1 MFSAVENRL
10 ADAGQLRLFY
20 RVTISRLAF
29 DASCCIF
36 DALFPLAV
44 IAALRMGEQVSY
56 QPGPIEHAY
65 LGSTVYAALR
75 QALITGQLRPDAR
88 LRIREL
94 AAQMGT
100 SVTPVR
106 DAILQLAKE
115 QALEMRTPKD
125 IRVPV
130 LSQEQYQ
137 EIRTLRLE
145 LEGLCAQRAA
155 MHITP
160 AVLQELTVNIRS
172 NIRAIAEDDL
182 ASALRL
188 NSEFHLMMA
197 QSAQMPLLSNFIDR
211 LWMRVGPLIAQA
223 YRQLSQQTTVGH
235 HQDLLAALR
244 RQDSAAAE
252 TAVRAD
258 IEDCHLTLL
267 AFIGAPR
274 PAP

>member
-1 MFSAVENRL
+1 MTA
-10 ADAGQLRLFY
+10 
-20 RVTISRLAF
+20 
-29 DASCCIF
+29 
-36 DALFPLAV
+36 PM
-44 IAALRMGEQVSY
+44 MGEQVSY
-56 QPGPIEHAY
+56 QPGPIEHFY
-65 LGSTVYAALR
+65 LGSSVYAALR
-75 QALITGQLRPDAR
+75 QALITGQLKPDAR

-130 LSQEQYQ
+130 LNQEQYL

-155 MHITP
+155 KHITP
-160 AVLQELTVNIRS
+160 SILQELTVNIRG
-172 NIRAIAEDDL
+172 NIRAITEEDL
-182 ASALRL
+182 TNALRL

-197 QSAQMPLLSNFIDR
+197 RSAQMPLLSNFVDR

-223 YRQLSQQTTVGH
+223 YRQLPQQKTIGH
-235 HQDLLAALR
+235 HQELLVALR
-244 RQDSAAAE
+244 RQDSDAAE
-252 TAVRAD
+252 TAIRAD
-258 IEDCHLTLL
+258 IEDCHQTLL
-267 AFIGAPR
+267 AFISAKSPHT
-274 PAP
+274 